1 MADSGQTQTFLS
13 TMAASRAQRR
23 FALAI
28 VLLLG
33 AAFVVTVPFAAVPLL
48 HSDAFIPAYETALFV
63 EDAITAALLFAQFAI
78 LRLPSLLLL
87 GIGYLFT
94 GLIVV
99 PHMLVFPGLFTPAG
113 LLGAGP
119 SSAAWLYVA
128 WHVGFPLAVIVYAF
142 MNDER
147 PSALTPGQT
156 RRAILVSIAATL
168 ALVLAFTWLSTAG
181 ASLLPQVIASDRRTA
196 SFPYVSG
203 SVWLLAVIALALLWW
218 RRRRTVIELWLGVVL
233 FAWVGEIALSVV
245 LAPARFSIGFYLGRL
260 YGVIAA
266 SVVLIALLSQ
276 TTALYARLA
285 RAIATERRVRERRLS
300 EMEAMLSHLS
310 RVSDLGHVVT
320 ALIHEVNQP
329 LAAIG
334 NYLSALQRLAVMGD
348 QEKVVTTIEKTLG
361 QSERARE
368 IIRRLREFVARR
380 EIDRRPEPLA
390 TTVEDAIAVAQ
401 AAHRPHR
408 RRDRNR
414 ARAAGGDG
422 GDPPTS
428 RSSKCWS
435 ISSVT
440 PARRWSRAR
449 VRTAD
454 QTIASRPLGPEKLEI
469 SIADTGPGLPPMLR
483 EKLFQPFVTTKAT
496 GMGVGLSICRFI
508 IEAHGE
514 KLQVADN
521 TGGGTV
527 FSFTLPLALAPA
539 KAAGGSERM
548 MHGQKLILAAIVLAA
563 SFTSARAE
571 DAPRFFRIGTAAI
584 TGTYFQ
590 IGAEIANAI
599 SKPPGTRDCD
609 RGGSCGVPGLVAVA
623 QATEGSV
630 ANVLAVGQGQIEAAF
645 SQADV
650 ATWAYRGDAP
660 VITPARPAAPR
671 PPRRRT
677 ASRCSPRPGRS
688 AICASSPRS
697 IPRPCISSRASAAAF
712 ARSPISRARSPR
724 SARPAPARW
733 PKPGSSC
740 TRPRCRNARS
750 RRNICASPTRPR

>member
-33 AAFVVTVPFAAVPLL
+33 AAFVVTAPFAAVPLL

-401 AAHRPHR
+401 AATGRTGVEIETALEPPAAMVVIDRIQIQQVLVNLIRNASEAMVESASPHR
-408 RRDRNR
+408 HL
-414 ARAAGGDG
+414 
-422 GDPPTS
+422 
-428 RSSKCWS
+428 
-435 ISSVT
+435 
-440 PARRWSRAR
+440 
-449 VRTAD
+449 
-454 QTIASRPLGPEKLEI
+454 TIASRPLGPEKLEI

-527 FSFTLPLALAPA
+527 FSFTLPLALA
-539 KAAGGSERM
+539 S
-548 MHGQKLILAAIVLAA
+548 Q
-563 SFTSARAE
+563 S
-571 DAPRFFRIGTAAI
+571 
-584 TGTYFQ
+584 
-590 IGAEIANAI
+590 
-599 SKPPGTRDCD
+599 
-609 RGGSCGVPGLVAVA
+609 RGRVSG
-623 QATEGSV
+623 
-630 ANVLAVGQGQIEAAF
+630 
-645 SQADV
+645 
-650 ATWAYRGDAP
+650 
-660 VITPARPAAPR
+660 
-671 PPRRRT
+671 
-677 ASRCSPRPGRS
+677 
-688 AICASSPRS
+688 
-697 IPRPCISSRASAAAF
+697 
-712 ARSPISRARSPR
+712 
-724 SARPAPARW
+724 
-733 PKPGSSC
+733 
-740 TRPRCRNARS
+740 
-750 RRNICASPTRPR
+750 